1 MIVFNPT
8 SPFTFKCIPQ
18 YYNSGI
24 ITLFLRDE
32 LKNITTNIDI
42 DSVAYQNFILY
53 VTFSDFTMIEGQSFE
68 VTVKENDVITYIGK
82 AYATS
87 QTDLENYQMNKGIL
101 KV

>member
-1 MIVFNPT
+1 M
-8 SPFTFKCIPQ
+8 
-18 YYNSGI
+18 
-24 ITLFLRDE
+24 RDE